1 MALPNDLEVSTL
13 DIGGSQGACIVNEE
27 GKIVPKPKDD
37 DKE

>member
-27 GKIVPKPKDD
+27 GNIVPKPKDD
-37 DKE
+37 EKE